1 MLLLD
6 QINAAIL
13 QAMKAKDNVELRG
26 LRAIKSALLLAQS
39 EKAGTVVEEAQA
51 QQLLQKLA
59 KQRKDAIEIFAAQN
73 RQDLYTKE
81 AEELAVIQRF
91 LPEQLDEAAIQHA
104 LLPITQGASMAEFSK
119 LMPQAMA
126 LLKGRADNKMIAD
139 TLKKMLL
146 Q

>member
-59 KQRKDAIEIFAAQN
+59 KQRKDAMEIFAAQN

-91 LPEQLDEAAIQHA
+91 LPEQLDEAAIQQA

>member
-59 KQRKDAIEIFAAQN
+59 KQRKDAMEIFAAQN

-91 LPEQLDEAAIQHA
+91 LPEQLDEAAIQQA

-126 LLKGRADNKMIAD
+126 LLKGKADNKMIAD
-139 TLKKMLL
+139 TLKKMLSH
-146 Q
+146 

>member
-6 QINAAIL
+6 QINTAIL

-59 KQRKDAIEIFAAQN
+59 KQRKDAMEIFAAQN

-91 LPEQLDEAAIQHA
+91 LPEQLDEAAIQQA

-119 LMPQAMA
+119 LMPQTMA

-139 TLKKMLL
+139 TLKKMLS

>member
-1 MLLLD
+1 MLLSD
-6 QINAAIL
+6 QVNAAIL
-13 QAMKAKDNVELRG
+13 QAMKAKDNVSLRA

-59 KQRKDAIEIFAAQN
+59 KQRKDAMEIFAAQN

-91 LPEQLDEAAIQHA
+91 LPEQLDQQALQQA
-104 LLPITQGASMAEFSK
+104 LLPLVEGASAADFSK

-126 LLKGRADNKMIAD
+126 ALKGKADNKTIAE
-139 TLKKMLL
+139 TLKKMLS
-146 Q
+146 

>member
-6 QINAAIL
+6 QINTAIL

-59 KQRKDAIEIFAAQN
+59 KQRKDAMEIFAAQN

-91 LPEQLDEAAIQHA
+91 LPEQLDEAAIQQA

-126 LLKGRADNKMIAD
+126 LLKGKADNKMIAD
-139 TLKKMLL
+139 TLKKMLSH
-146 Q
+146 

>member
-1 MLLLD
+1 MLLSD
-6 QINAAIL
+6 QVNAAIL
-13 QAMKAKDNVELRG
+13 QAMKAKDNVSLRA

-59 KQRKDAIEIFAAQN
+59 KQRKDAMEIFAAQN

-91 LPEQLDEAAIQHA
+91 LPEQLDQQALQQA
-104 LLPITQGASMAEFSK
+104 LLPLVEGASPADFSK

-126 LLKGRADNKMIAD
+126 ALKGKADNKTIAE
-139 TLKKMLL
+139 TLKKMLS
-146 Q
+146 

>member
-59 KQRKDAIEIFAAQN
+59 KQRKDAMEIFAAQN
-73 RQDLYTKE
+73 RQDLYAKE

-91 LPEQLDEAAIQHA
+91 LPEQLDETAIQQA
-104 LLPITQGASMAEFSK
+104 LSPLTQGASMAEFSK
-119 LMPQAMA
+119 LMPKAMA

-139 TLKKMLL
+139 TLKKMLSH
-146 Q
+146 